1 MSRAYAVAADP
12 FVAQTLLRGVPQE
25 EDEEEESYGKKN
37 GKTTNTKK
45 WTKAK
50 DEDYSASASF

>member
-12 FVAQTLLRGVPQE
+12 FVAHTLLRGVLQE
-25 EDEEEESYGKKN
+25 EDEKK
-37 GKTTNTKK
+37 KTRMTTNTKK

-50 DEDYSASASF
+50 EKAIRCQLTF